1 MSPPVLTKLAFMGA
15 VKPGATVQARW
26 SASHPMDSGFRVD
39 DSGRRIPRNIIHSV
53 SVFLNE
59 QLILEADLGTAMTS
73 PVYLAFSLVV
83 LTQSQS
89 TPWRVVL
96 HQPLVIKLSTAEL
109 LYMQTQF

>member
-1 MSPPVLTKLAFMGA
+1 MSPPVLTKLAFMGS

-83 LTQSQS
+83 
-89 TPWRVVL
+89 PAEGGMVKVVWKDDL
-96 HQPLVIKLSTAEL
+96 GVMGETLQRLVL
-109 LYMQTQF
+109 

>member
-26 SASHPMDSGFRVD
+26 SATHPMDSGFRVD

-83 LTQSQS
+83 
-89 TPWRVVL
+89 PAEGGMVKVVWKDDL
-96 HQPLVIKLSTAEL
+96 GVMGETLQRLVL
-109 LYMQTQF
+109 

>member
-15 VKPGATVQARW
+15 VKPGATLQARW

-83 LTQSQS
+83 
-89 TPWRVVL
+89 PAEGGMVKVVWKDDL
-96 HQPLVIKLSTAEL
+96 GVMGETLQRLVL
-109 LYMQTQF
+109 

>member
-83 LTQSQS
+83 
-89 TPWRVVL
+89 PAEGGMVKVVWKDDL
-96 HQPLVIKLSTAEL
+96 GVMGETLQRLVL
-109 LYMQTQF
+109 

>member
-26 SASHPMDSGFRVD
+26 SATHPMDSGFRVD
-39 DSGRRIPRNIIHSV
+39 DSGRSIPRNIIHSV

-83 LTQSQS
+83 
-89 TPWRVVL
+89 PAEGGMVKVVWKDDL
-96 HQPLVIKLSTAEL
+96 GVMGETLQRLVL
-109 LYMQTQF
+109 